1 MRETPIFRNI
11 QHVPRIWGVTYPKLF
26 ASLGGGLL
34 ITTLGFFFV
43 SEGTAIVK
51 VMVIGLGSAAT
62 LLLYLTSLWV
72 DHCDPLE
79 HNCAS
84 FLKDEA
90 NSQSLSSQRVLFLD

>member
-1 MRETPIFRNI
+1 MKETPIFRNI
-11 QHVPRIWGVTYPKLF
+11 QHIPRIWGVAYPKLF

-43 SEGTAIVK
+43 SEETAVVK

-62 LLLYLTSLWV
+62 LLLYLISLWI

-79 HNCAS
+79 HHCTP
-84 FLKDEA
+84 FLKNEA
-90 NSQSLSSQRVLFLD
+90 NSQSLSSQLIVFLN